1 MHCTVNHAPIL
12 ASLQSSTLALS
23 LTSLVFYS
31 LTAWIRLALLSS
43 ALVTLLPFCLRPCPW
58 LCSLQPSS
66 GILLTRS
73 SIRYSYNFGYF
84 SRIRSIWQG
93 RFQIG
98 RLGCSLW
105 LPGPRSRSK
114 INQKHGSW
122 SAESYISAGGLGLTS
137 FFMNYFG
144 EACLERDIWHI
155 LLPDWRAAVLI
166 HKSKELATK
175 LVASRRVTRPD
186 TDWNVYLIGSRSDSP
201 N

>member
-1 MHCTVNHAPIL
+1 MDQCPGIIK
-12 ASLQSSTLALS
+12 
-23 LTSLVFYS
+23 YS

-73 SIRYSYNFGYF
+73 RSSIRYSYNFGYF
-84 SRIRSIWQG
+84 SRIRCIWQG

-122 SAESYISAGGLGLTS
+122 SADIYDSAGAWAWLLS
-137 FFMNYFG
+137 SWMI
-144 EACLERDIWHI
+144 LEK
-155 LLPDWRAAVLI
+155 P
-166 HKSKELATK
+166 
-175 LVASRRVTRPD
+175 ASRETYGISD
-186 TDWNVYLIGSRSDSP
+186 CLIGEQLSSFISP
-201 N
+201 KN